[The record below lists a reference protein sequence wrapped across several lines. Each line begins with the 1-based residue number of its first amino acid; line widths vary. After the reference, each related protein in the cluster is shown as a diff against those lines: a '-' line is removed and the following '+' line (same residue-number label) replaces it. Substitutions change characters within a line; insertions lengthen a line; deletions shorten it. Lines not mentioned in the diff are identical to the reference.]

1 MLTSGSRPASI
12 ASLKLSGSLIFSGSQ
27 LNCRSDHMAHAEVSA
42 PLRILLVEDSEHDAV
57 AFHRAFRKAST
68 LCDIALCER
77 AEEALARL
85 YDQAASF
92 DLVVADYKLPG
103 MSGLELYHEL
113 RTRNI
118 PIPLVLLT
126 GAGAEYLA
134 VEALKA
140 GVDDYII
147 KDASQGYIDLLPLVL
162 PEVVQRYR
170 DRLEHQ
176 HTQNTRSERES
187 QLRLVT
193 DALPVGI
200 SYMDIEQCYRFAN
213 RTCEAWVGQ
222 PRTALYG
229 RHIEAVWGEEAYTLT
244 R

>member
-1 MLTSGSRPASI
+1 
-12 ASLKLSGSLIFSGSQ
+12 
-27 LNCRSDHMAHAEVSA
+27 MAHEEVSV

-57 AFHRAFRKAST
+57 AFRRAFQKASAP
-68 LCDIALCER
+68 CHIAICER
-77 AEEALARL
+77 AEEALAQL
-85 YDQAASF
+85 SKQEACF
-92 DLVVADYKLPG
+92 DLVVADYHLPG
-103 MSGLELYHEL
+103 MSGLELYREL
-113 RTRNI
+113 RTSNI

-162 PEVVQRYR
+162 SEVVQRYR
-170 DRLEHQ
+170 ARLEHQ
-176 HTQNTRSERES
+176 RIQNALSEREA

-200 SYMDIEQCYRFAN
+200 SYVDVEQCSRFAN
-213 RTCEAWVGQ
+213 RTCE
-222 PRTALYG
+222 
-229 RHIEAVWGEEAYTLT
+229 I
-244 R
+244 

>member
-1 MLTSGSRPASI
+1 
-12 ASLKLSGSLIFSGSQ
+12 
-27 LNCRSDHMAHAEVSA
+27 MAHAEVSA
-42 PLRILLVEDSEHDAV
+42 PLRIRLVEDSEHDAV
-57 AFHRAFRKAST
+57 AFHRAFRKASA
-68 LCDIALCER
+68 LYDIALCER

-85 YDQAASF
+85 HAQASYD
-92 DLVVADYKLPG
+92 LIVTDYKLPG
-103 MSGLELYHEL
+103 MSGLELYREL
-113 RTRNI
+113 RTSNI

-126 GAGAEYLA
+126 GAGTEYLA

-147 KDASQGYIDLLPLVL
+147 KDASQGYIDLLPIVL

-170 DRLEHQ
+170 ARLEHERI
-176 HTQNTRSERES
+176 QNALSEREA

-200 SYMDIEQCYRFAN
+200 SYVDVEQRYRFVN
-213 RTCEAWVGQ
+213 RTWEVWGGQ

-229 RHIEAVWGEEAYTLT
+229 SYVEEVWGQETYTLT
-244 R
+244 RAYIEAALAGHACTCERE

>member
-1 MLTSGSRPASI
+1 
-12 ASLKLSGSLIFSGSQ
+12 
-27 LNCRSDHMAHAEVSA
+27 MAYVEVSA

-57 AFHRAFRKAST
+57 AFHRAFRKAAT

-85 YDQAASF
+85 YNQAASF

-103 MSGLELYHEL
+103 MSGLELYREL
-113 RTRNI
+113 RTSNI

-140 GVDDYII
+140 GADDLFF

-170 DRLEHQ
+170 ARLEHQ
-176 HTQNTRSERES
+176 RIQNALSERES

-193 DALPVGI
+193 DAPAAGVSSLVV
-200 SYMDIEQCYRFAN
+200 QR
-213 RTCEAWVGQ
+213 
-222 PRTALYG
+222 
-229 RHIEAVWGEEAYTLT
+229 
-244 R
+244 

>member
-1 MLTSGSRPASI
+1 
-12 ASLKLSGSLIFSGSQ
+12 
-27 LNCRSDHMAHAEVSA
+27 MAHEAVPA
-42 PLRILLVEDSEHDAV
+42 PWRILLVEDSEHDAV
-57 AFHRAFRKAST
+57 AFRRALRKASAP
-68 LCDIALCER
+68 CHIALYER
-77 AEEALARL
+77 AEGALAQL
-85 YDQAASF
+85 SKQDSYF

-103 MSGLELYHEL
+103 MSGLELYRAL

-118 PIPLVLLT
+118 AIPFVLLT

-147 KDASQGYIDLLPLVL
+147 KDVRRGYIDLLPLVL

-176 HTQNTRSERES
+176 RTQNALRERES

-200 SYMDIEQCYRFAN
+200 SYVDVEQCYRFAN

-222 PRTALYG
+222 SRAALY
-229 RHIEAVWGEEAYTLT
+229 RMSTAHPTV
-244 R
+244 